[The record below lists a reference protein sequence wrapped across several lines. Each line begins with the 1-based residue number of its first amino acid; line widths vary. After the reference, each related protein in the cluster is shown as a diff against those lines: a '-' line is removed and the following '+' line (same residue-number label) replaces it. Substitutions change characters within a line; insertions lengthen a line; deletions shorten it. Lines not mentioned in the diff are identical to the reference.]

1 MAQLLK
7 MWLWGGVFLVKS
19 TAVEERV
26 QTGSLDASH
35 NTLEPNSLSHALA
48 FPVHT
53 IACLVVLQSHQYRI
67 AVGTSSR
74 SSTLRACQQ
83 LEQVLI
89 QDSACFYAEVELP
102 GNLK

>member
-1 MAQLLK
+1 MAQMLK

-19 TAVEERV
+19 TAVEEPELVLLMLPTYTRTK
-26 QTGSLDASH
+26 QFEPCACISNTHDSLPSC
-35 NTLEPNSLSHALA
+35 T
-48 FPVHT
+48 PV
-53 IACLVVLQSHQYRI
+53 SQYSI

-89 QDSACFYAEVELP
+89 QDSACFYAEVESP
-102 GNLK
+102 GNLT